1 MKIQGDKMS
10 YQSEHFSRY
19 INFKFWR
26 ENYEGI
32 IKTGFDFPR
41 IFISCIMHYSV
52 DREKITKLLDTHYT
66 IPQKEDEYYPLLK
79 LKNFTE
85 EYPEF
90 KDLLKPCT
98 SNYENSVALIFTKP
112 SSMWGLRGDPYFWR
126 YLEELF
132 IGSSIPMNVD
142 ELEDIIILK
151 YHSLSGGKK
160 IGERAY
166 IKEFAHGGM
175 SSGTVSEIWLE
186 LIPLLKYRLI
196 NLNNNYYLNHGED
209 SKIINN
215 PEKIIKP
222 TRISFDE
229 ILEEYDEPLWI
240 WGYHPE

>member
-1 MKIQGDKMS
+1 MGGRMG
-10 YQSEHFSRY
+10 YQSEHFRRY
-19 INFKFWR
+19 INFEFWR

-41 IFISCIMHYSV
+41 IFISCIMQDYVNS
-52 DREKITKLLDTHYT
+52 EKITQLLDTYYT

-79 LKNFTE
+79 LKEFAG

-98 SNYENSVALIFTKP
+98 LNYENSVALIFSKP
-112 SSMWGLRGDPYFWR
+112 SSSWGLRGDPYFWM

-132 IGSSIPMNVD
+132 IGTSIPMDVD
-142 ELEDIIILK
+142 ELDDIIRFK
-151 YHSLSGGKK
+151 YHKLSDGKK
-160 IGERAY
+160 VGERAY

-175 SSGTVSEIWLE
+175 SSGTVSEIWLD

-196 NLNNNYYLNHGED
+196 NLNNNYYLDHGED
-209 SKIINN
+209 SKIIKN
-215 PEKIIKP
+215 PKKVIKTT
-222 TRISFDE
+222 TRSFDE
-229 ILEEYDEPLWI
+229 ILEQYDKPLRI